1 MTYELSTEEKVSIV
15 NQHLRNISFKK
26 YNLDLSLVEE
36 QALSTPSQERL
47 NEINSDIEEV
57 AAQTAVLLLELESLA

>member
-1 MTYELSTEEKVSIV
+1 MTYELSMDEKVSIV

-36 QALSTPSQERL
+36 QALSAPNQERIDA
-47 NEINSDIEEV
+47 INSDMAEV
-57 AAQTAVLLLELESLA
+57 VAQTAALLLELESLV

>member
-26 YNLDLSLVEE
+26 YNLDLSLAEE
-36 QALSTPSQERL
+36 QALSTPSQERI
-47 NEINSDIEEV
+47 NEINSDIAEV

>member
-1 MTYELSTEEKVSIV
+1 MTYELNTEEKVSIV

-36 QALSTPSQERL
+36 QALSAPNEERIAV
-47 NEINSDIEEV
+47 INSDMAEV
-57 AAQTAVLLLELESLA
+57 VAQIAALLLELESLV

>member
-36 QALSTPSQERL
+36 QALSAPNQERIAV
-47 NEINSDIEEV
+47 INSDMAEV
-57 AAQTAVLLLELESLA
+57 VAQTAALLLELESLV

>member
-1 MTYELSTEEKVSIV
+1 MTYELSMDEKVSIV

-36 QALSTPSQERL
+36 QALSAPNQERIAV
-47 NEINSDIEEV
+47 INSDMAEV
-57 AAQTAVLLLELESLA
+57 VAQTAALLLELESLV

>member
-47 NEINSDIEEV
+47 NEINSDIAEV

>member
-1 MTYELSTEEKVSIV
+1 MTYELSTDEKVSIV

-36 QALSTPSQERL
+36 QALSAPNQERIAV
-47 NEINSDIEEV
+47 INSDMAEV
-57 AAQTAVLLLELESLA
+57 VAQTAALLLELESLV